1 MASYDES
8 GKWQFWLAVE
18 RPAVVNR
25 VDYYGDLVLHPRC
38 DPFMSEAGK
47 LKARLYNNRMLLKTR
62 AHLALG
68 DRRHELL
75 RLTQTARAVDKT
87 LPAALARCCNVW
99 LAELE
104 DVTAL
109 YAALGPIGH
118 DPGAPGAQ

>member
-25 VDYYGDLVLHPRC
+25 VGYYGDLVLHPRR
-38 DPFMSEAGK
+38 DPFMTQARR
-47 LKARLYNNRMLLKTR
+47 LKARLYNNRMLLKAR

-75 RLTQTARAVDKT
+75 RLTQTARAVGKT
-87 LPAALARCCNVW
+87 LPAALARCCDVW

-104 DVTAL
+104 DVTSL